1 LMWLTLAKEAAT
13 DPRDAWIVDL
23 YNKAAATATEE
34 DRQVAILYA
43 DDRRRKN

>member
-1 LMWLTLAKEAAT
+1 MWLTLAKDAAT
-13 DPRDAWIVDL
+13 DARDAWIVDL
-23 YNKAAATATEE
+23 YNKAVSAASEE